1 MSPSIQNRLFK
12 KHGVNAVY
20 IPMQTGDL
28 RAAVSSIRV
37 TENFMGANITIPY
50 KETIIPL
57 LDEISED
64 ARFCG
69 AVNTIY
75 KNAGRLCGANSDIDG
90 FKKALKYDLGFDIKN
105 GDAAILGTGG
115 AARAVIAA
123 IGNLAKSITIIS
135 RNRSSAE
142 TLIEQFS
149 GRVTAQFYVKGWDDK
164 LNVDLI
170 INATPIGLNGELLP
184 VNFGKSAL
192 FDLAYSKNNTPIV
205 ALFKKCGN
213 NAIDG
218 KQMLNRQ
225 AEISFTIWQ
234 RFGDY

>member
-12 KHGVNAVY
+12 KHSINAVY
-20 IPMQTGDL
+20 IPIQTGDL
-28 RAAVSSIRV
+28 PTTVASIRA
-37 TENFMGANITIPY
+37 TKNFIGANITIPY
-50 KETIIPL
+50 KEAIIPL
-57 LDEISED
+57 LDEVSED

-75 KNAGRLCGANSDIDG
+75 KNAGKLCGANSDITG
-90 FKKALKYDLGFDIKN
+90 FKEALKYDLGFDIKN
-105 GDAAILGTGG
+105 GDAAVLGTGG

-135 RNRSSAE
+135 RNRSNAE

-149 GRVTAQFYVKGWDDK
+149 GRVAAQFYIKDWNDE

-170 INATPIGLNGELLP
+170 INATPIGLKGELLP
-184 VNFGKSAL
+184 INFGKSVL

-205 ALFKKCGN
+205 ALFKKHGN

-225 AEISFTIWQ
+225 AEISFAIWQ
-234 RFGDY
+234 RFGDH

>member
-12 KHGVNAVY
+12 KHNLNAVY
-20 IPMQTGDL
+20 IPIQTGDL
-28 RAAVSSIRV
+28 RTVVSSIKV

-50 KETIIPL
+50 KEAIIPL

-90 FKKALKYDLGFDIKN
+90 FKEALKYDLGFDIKN

-135 RNRSSAE
+135 RNRSSAK

-149 GRVTAQFYVKGWDDK
+149 GRVAAQFYVKSWDDE

-184 VNFGKSAL
+184 INFEKSAL
-192 FDLAYSKNNTPIV
+192 FDLVYSKNNTPIV

-225 AEISFTIWQ
+225 AEISFAIWQ